1 MEVFVARQPILKLN
15 EEVYAYELLYR
26 DSHVNRFTAIDA
38 SRATTEVLVNSFLT
52 IGLDR
57 LSQNKPCFINFTEK
71 LLLDQIPKHF
81 NPAQLIVE
89 ILEDVS
95 FSDHLVEECRDL
107 KEQGYTIA
115 LDDVVSLEQL
125 SNLHLL
131 RYIDIIKV
139 DIRSVS
145 PKQRHEIIHL
155 AKTYNLT
162 LLAEKVE
169 TREEHQACVLE
180 GFELFQGFY
189 YSKPHVVSGV
199 DIPFFTATYFQI
211 IEELSV
217 SGREVDVDK
226 VVDILEQDLALTYKL
241 LRLINSSNYQHSNV
255 PIQSIKQAV
264 MLLGTDALKK
274 WLYVLSIEQTERAAS
289 TASQFLVKTSLLR
302 AKMCEQVAIKL
313 RAGTRSDGF
322 FLTGFLS
329 LVDVGTKQTTS
340 EAIQSLPLDAEIKSA
355 LNGERN
361 LYRSI
366 LDIAIAMETAEFEI
380 LDHSMEELGI
390 DFSEIFEIYGQAIA
404 WADRLYQEHFS
415 ETEDEKTVNE
425 HPLGKMEI

>member
-1 MEVFVARQPILKLN
+1 MEVFVARQPILNLN

-26 DSHVNRFTAIDA
+26 DSHVNQFTAIDA

-71 LLLDQIPKHF
+71 LLLDQMPKHF
-81 NPAQLIVE
+81 NPSQLIVE
-89 ILEDVS
+89 ILEDVC
-95 FSDHLVEECRDL
+95 FSEKLIGECRDL
-107 KEQGYTIA
+107 KEKGYTIA
-115 LDDVVSLEQL
+115 LDDVISLEQL
-125 SNLHLL
+125 SNPHLL
-131 RYIDIIKV
+131 HYIDIIKV
-139 DIRSVS
+139 DIRAV
-145 PKQRHEIIHL
+145 PAKLRTEIIHL
-155 AKTYNLT
+155 AKAYDLT

-180 GFELFQGFY
+180 GFKLFQGYY
-189 YSKPHVVSGV
+189 YSKPVVISGV

-217 SGREVDVDK
+217 SGREVDVEK

-241 LRLINSSNYQHSNV
+241 LKLINSSNHQHSHV

-274 WLYVLSIEQTERAAS
+274 WMYVLSIEQTERAAYN
-289 TASQFLVKTSLLR
+289 TSQFLVKTSLLR

-313 RAGTRSDGF
+313 RSGLLSDGC
-322 FLTGFLS
+322 FLTGFMS

-340 EAIQSLPLDAEIKSA
+340 EAIQSLPLDVEIKDA

-361 LYRSI
+361 LYRRI

-380 LDHSMEELGI
+380 LDRSLEELGI

-415 ETEDEKTVNE
+415 DHETDKVI
-425 HPLGKMEI
+425 K